1 MSIVSVPNGV
11 LLYVSTQNRFGMGI
25 FTPQKLA
32 NPVNQGFIYC
42 FDDYLDLRKWWRKC

>member
-1 MSIVSVPNGV
+1 MSIVSLYNGV
-11 LLYVSTQNRFGMGI
+11 LLYMGI

-32 NPVNQGFIYC
+32 NPINQGFIYC